1 MQRALCNPLRSLL
14 LCDRHLPPS
23 SKPVYGTVVLP
34 VFPLPTN
41 VDSRAL
47 FFSRTQKR
55 ALESTELAYRKERT
69 SRQRGF
75 IYFLLLV
82 LLPLYFYILL
92 GHLLPSICHPNE
104 PLFEKAKNS

>member
-34 VFPLPTN
+34 VAPLPTN

-47 FFSRTQKR
+47 FFSRAQKR

-69 SRQRGF
+69 PRQRGF
-75 IYFLLLV
+75 IYFLLLI